1 MKNQPGSAPTISPFG
16 NSLVFGIWSL
26 VILLLLF
33 PSAHAASDPQ
43 SLISTALSTDLA
55 YLRSLYT
62 HLHSNPELSHLEEKT
77 AARLASELRTAGY
90 EVTEKI
96 GGHGVVGVLKNG
108 SGPTVLLRTDLD
120 ALPVKEQTGLPYAS
134 TKTQKDIG
142 GETVP
147 VMHACGHDMH
157 ITSVLGAARLLAKQ
171 TNLFRGTIV
180 IIGQPAEERGAGAR
194 AMLKDGL
201 FTRFPKP
208 DYCLALHVDSDLA
221 AGRIAYVPGF
231 ILANV
236 DMVDITIRGVG
247 GHGAYPH
254 TAKDPIVLAAQ
265 TILALQTLV
274 SREKPAGDPGVLTVG
289 AIHGGTKHNIIP
301 DEVKLQL
308 TLRSYSDSVRTNMLA
323 GLERVTRGLALAAG
337 IPEDRMPIV
346 QIRQEEY
353 TPATYNSPELTQRW
367 VSALEPW
374 FGKENLVRDEPQMGG
389 EDFGMYGRT
398 EDKIPICMIWLGS
411 VPPEK
416 IRSGQTPPTI
426 HSPFYYPD
434 PEPTIKTGI
443 TTLVAGVLD
452 LLKKE

>member
-1 MKNQPGSAPTISPFG
+1 MKTESRFASTVCGFG
-16 NSLVFGIWSL
+16 KILLFGISYWVVLTSTSL
-26 VILLLLF
+26 
-33 PSAHAASDPQ
+33 AADSKTLVTDAIAADLPYLQ
-43 SLISTALSTDLA
+43 ALYS
-55 YLRSLYT
+55 
-62 HLHSNPELSHLEEKT
+62 HLHANPELSHLEEKT
-77 AARLASELRTAGY
+77 AGRVASELRSAGY
-90 EVTEKI
+90 EVTEKV
-96 GGHGVVGVLKNG
+96 GGHGVVGVLRNG
-108 SGPTVLLRTDLD
+108 DGPTALIRTDLD
-120 ALPVKEQTGLPYAS
+120 ALPVKEQTGLSYAS
-134 TKTQKDIG
+134 SRTQKDIT

-157 ITSVLGAARLLAKQ
+157 MTSVLGAARLLAKQ
-171 TNLFRGTIV
+171 TNLFRGTLV
-180 IIGQPAEERGAGAR
+180 VIGQPAEERGAGAR

-208 DYCLALHVDSDLA
+208 DYCIALHVDSDLV
-221 AGRIAYVPGF
+221 AGKIAYVPGF

-254 TAKDPIVLAAQ
+254 IAKDPIVLAAQ
-265 TILALQTLV
+265 TIIALQTLV

-323 GLERVTRGLALAAG
+323 GLVRVTRGIAQAAG
-337 IPEDRMPIV
+337 IPEERMPVVHIKD
-346 QIRQEEY
+346 EEY
-353 TPATYNSPELTQRW
+353 TPATYNNPELTQRW
-367 VSALEPW
+367 ASTLEGW
-374 FGKENLVRDEPQMGG
+374 LGKENLVRDEPQMGG

-411 VPPEK
+411 VPAEK
-416 IRSGQTPPTI
+416 MRGGQTPPPI
-426 HSPFYYPD
+426 HSPFYFPD
-434 PEPTIKTGI
+434 PEPTIKTGV

>member
-1 MKNQPGSAPTISPFG
+1 MNYLPAAVLFLTLLSA
-16 NSLVFGIWSL
+16 
-26 VILLLLF
+26 
-33 PSAHAASDPQ
+33 SAAEIKSTVNEALTSD
-43 SLISTALSTDLA
+43 LG
-55 YLRSLYT
+55 YLRDLYT
-62 HLHSNPELSHLEEKT
+62 HLHAHPELSHLEEKT
-77 AARLASELRTAGY
+77 AARVASELRTAGY
-90 EVTEKI
+90 EVTEKV
-96 GGHGVVGVLKNG
+96 GGHGVVAVLKNG
-108 SGPTVLLRTDLD
+108 DGPTVLVRTDLD
-120 ALPVKEQTGLPYAS
+120 ALPVKEQTGLPYS
-134 TKTQKDIG
+134 SSQTQKDIT
-142 GETVP
+142 GEIVP

-180 IIGQPAEERGAGAR
+180 VIGQPAEERGAGAR

-208 DYCLALHVDSDLA
+208 DYCIALHVDSDLI
-221 AGRIAYVPGF
+221 AGKIAYVPGF

-323 GLERVTRGLALAAG
+323 GLVRVTRGIALAAG

-346 QIRQEEY
+346 HIKQEEY
-353 TPATYNSPELTQRW
+353 TPATYNNPQLTQRW
-367 VSALEPW
+367 VSTLESW
-374 FGKENLVRDEPQMGG
+374 LGKENLVRDEPQMGG

-411 VPPEK
+411 VPAEK
-416 IRSGQTPPTI
+416 MRAGQTPPPI

-434 PEPTIKTGI
+434 PEPTIKTGV

>member
-1 MKNQPGSAPTISPFG
+1 MNYVPAAV
-16 NSLVFGIWSL
+16 LVL
-26 VILLLLF
+26 TL
-33 PSAHAASDPQ
+33 
-43 SLISTALSTDLA
+43 LSTPAAEIKSSVNETLTSDLG
-55 YLRSLYT
+55 YLRDLYT
-62 HLHSNPELSHLEEKT
+62 HLHAHPELSHLEEKT
-77 AARLASELRTAGY
+77 AARFASELRAAGY
-90 EVTEKI
+90 EVTEKV
-96 GGHGVVGVLKNG
+96 GGHGVVGVLKSG
-108 SGPTVLLRTDLD
+108 PGPTVLLRTDLD
-120 ALPVKEQTGLPYAS
+120 ALPVKEQTGLAYAS
-134 TKTQKDIG
+134 SQTQKDITG
-142 GETVP
+142 DVVP

-171 TNLFRGTIV
+171 TNLFSGTLV

-194 AMLKDGL
+194 AMLKEGL

-208 DYCLALHVDSDLA
+208 DYCLALHVDSDLV
-221 AGRIAYVPGF
+221 AGKIAYVPGF

-236 DMVDITIRGVG
+236 DMVDITIRGIG

-265 TILALQTLV
+265 TILALQTVV

-323 GLERVTRGLALAAG
+323 ALNRVTRGIALAAG

-346 QIRQEEY
+346 HIKQEEY
-353 TPATYNSPELTQRW
+353 TPATYNNPELTQRW
-367 VSALEPW
+367 ISTLESW
-374 FGKENLVRDEPQMGG
+374 LGKENLVRDEPQMGG

-398 EDKIPICMIWLGS
+398 EEKIPICMIWLGS
-411 VPPEK
+411 VPAEK
-416 IRSGQTPPTI
+416 MRAGQTPPPI

-434 PEPTIKTGI
+434 PEPTIKTGV

>member
-1 MKNQPGSAPTISPFG
+1 MNHLPAAVLFLTVICASAAEIKST
-16 NSLVFGIWSL
+16 VT
-26 VILLLLF
+26 
-33 PSAHAASDPQ
+33 SD
-43 SLISTALSTDLA
+43 LT
-55 YLRSLYT
+55 YLRDLYS
-62 HLHSNPELSHLEEKT
+62 HLHANPELSHLEEKT
-77 AARLASELRTAGY
+77 AARFASELRSVGY
-90 EVTEKI
+90 EVTEKV

-108 SGPTVLLRTDLD
+108 RGPTVLLRADLD

-134 TKTQKDIG
+134 SQTQKDIT
-142 GETVP
+142 GEVVP

-157 ITSVLGAARLLAKQ
+157 ITSVLGAARLLVKQ
-171 TNLFRGTIV
+171 TNLFSGTIV
-180 IIGQPAEERGAGAR
+180 VIGQPAEERGAGAR

-208 DYCLALHVDSDLA
+208 DFCLALHVDSDLV
-221 AGRIAYVPGF
+221 AGKIAYVPGF

-308 TLRSYSDSVRTNMLA
+308 TIRSYSDSVRTNMLA
-323 GLERVTRGLALAAG
+323 GLTRVTRGIAAAAG
-337 IPEDRMPIV
+337 LPEDRMPIV
-346 QIRQEEY
+346 QIKEEEY
-353 TPATYNSPELTQRW
+353 TPATYNDPDLTQRVVATLQSW
-367 VSALEPW
+367 L
-374 FGKENLVRDEPQMGG
+374 GRENLVRDEPQMGG

-398 EDKIPICMIWLGS
+398 EDKIPICMLWLGS
-411 VPPEK
+411 VPAEK
-416 IRSGQTPPTI
+416 MRGGQAPPPI
-426 HSPFYYPD
+426 HSAFYYPD
-434 PEPTIKTGI
+434 PEPTIKTGV
-443 TTLVAGVLD
+443 TTLVAAVLD
-452 LLKKE
+452 LLKME

>member
-1 MKNQPGSAPTISPFG
+1 MKYIPAVLFLVTLSLCSA
-16 NSLVFGIWSL
+16 
-26 VILLLLF
+26 
-33 PSAHAASDPQ
+33 AD
-43 SLISTALSTDLA
+43 LSKTLTKPIEGDLPYLKNLYA
-55 YLRSLYT
+55 YL
-62 HLHSNPELSHLEEKT
+62 HANPELSHLEEKT
-77 AARLASELRTAGY
+77 AARVAEELRKVGYDVTAK
-90 EVTEKI
+90 V

-108 SGPTVLLRTDLD
+108 AGPVVLLRTDLD

-134 TKTQKDIG
+134 SKTQKDIT
-142 GETVP
+142 GEVVP

-157 ITSVLGAARLLAKQ
+157 MTAVLGAARFLAMHKD
-171 TNLFRGTIV
+171 LYSGTV
-180 IIGQPAEERGAGAR
+180 VVIGQPAEERGAGAR

-208 DYCLALHVDSDLA
+208 DYCLALHVDSDLE

-236 DMVDITIRGVG
+236 DMVDVTIRGMG

-289 AIHGGTKHNIIP
+289 TIHGGTKHNIIP

-308 TLRSYSDSVRTNMLA
+308 TLRSYSDSVRTNMIE
-323 GLERVTRGLALAAG
+323 GLKRVTRGIALAAG

-346 QIRQEEY
+346 ETKEEEY
-353 TPATYNSPELTQRW
+353 TPAAYNSPELTHRW
-367 VSALEPW
+367 VSALEPLI
-374 FGKENLVRDEPQMGG
+374 GKENLIRDEPQMGG

-398 EDKIPICMIWLGS
+398 PDKIPICMLWLGS
-411 VPPEK
+411 VPAEK
-416 IRSGQTPPTI
+416 MRGTNSPPTI
-426 HSPFYYPD
+426 HSAFYYPD
-434 PEPTIKTGI
+434 PEVTIRTGV
-443 TTLVAGVLD
+443 TALAAGVLD
-452 LLKKE
+452 LLKTEK

>member
-1 MKNQPGSAPTISPFG
+1 MKYLPAAVLFFNLSFISAADFSQT
-16 NSLVFGIWSL
+16 
-26 VILLLLF
+26 
-33 PSAHAASDPQ
+33 
-43 SLISTALSTDLA
+43 LSKSITEDLP
-55 YLRSLYT
+55 YLKGLYT
-62 HLHSNPELSHLEEKT
+62 YLHENPELSHLEEKT
-77 AARLASELRTAGY
+77 AARVAEELRKVGYDVTAK
-90 EVTEKI
+90 V
-96 GGHGVVGVLKNG
+96 GGHGVVGVMKNG
-108 SGPTVLLRTDLD
+108 SGPVVLLRTDLD

-134 TKTQKDIG
+134 SKTQKDIT
-142 GETVP
+142 GEVVP

-157 ITSVLGAARLLAKQ
+157 MTAVLGAGRFLATHK
-171 TNLFRGTIV
+171 NLFSGTVV

-208 DYCLALHVDSDLA
+208 DYCLALHVDSDLE

-274 SREKPAGDPGVLTVG
+274 SREKPAGDPGVITVG

-308 TLRSYSDSVRTNMLA
+308 TLRSYSDSVRTNMIE
-323 GLERVTRGLALAAG
+323 GVKRVTRGVAIAAG

-346 QIRQEEY
+346 DMKEEEY
-353 TPATYNSPELTQRW
+353 TPAAYNSPELTHRW
-367 VSALEPW
+367 VSVLEPHI
-374 FGKENLVRDEPQMGG
+374 GKENLVRDEPQMGG

-398 EDKIPICMIWLGS
+398 EDKIPICMLWLGS
-411 VPPEK
+411 VPPDK
-416 IRSGQTPPTI
+416 MRGTNAVPTI
-426 HSPFYYPD
+426 HSAFYYPD
-434 PEPTIKTGI
+434 PEPTIKTGV
-443 TTLVAGVLD
+443 TALVAGVLD
-452 LLKKE
+452 LLKVEK

>member
-1 MKNQPGSAPTISPFG
+1 MNYLPAAVLFLTLLSA
-16 NSLVFGIWSL
+16 
-26 VILLLLF
+26 
-33 PSAHAASDPQ
+33 SAAEIKSTVNEALTSD
-43 SLISTALSTDLA
+43 LG
-55 YLRSLYT
+55 YLRDLYT
-62 HLHSNPELSHLEEKT
+62 HLHAHPELSHLEEKT
-77 AARLASELRTAGY
+77 AARVASELRTAGY
-90 EVTEKI
+90 EVTEKV
-96 GGHGVVGVLKNG
+96 GGHGVVAVLKNG
-108 SGPTVLLRTDLD
+108 DGPTVLVRTDLD
-120 ALPVKEQTGLPYAS
+120 ALPVKEQTGLPYS
-134 TKTQKDIG
+134 SSQTQKDIT
-142 GETVP
+142 GEVVP

-180 IIGQPAEERGAGAR
+180 VIGQPAEERGAGAR

-208 DYCLALHVDSDLA
+208 DYCIALHVDSDLI
-221 AGRIAYVPGF
+221 AGKIAYVPGF

-323 GLERVTRGLALAAG
+323 GLVRVTRGIALAAG

-346 QIRQEEY
+346 HIKQEEY
-353 TPATYNSPELTQRW
+353 TPATYNNPELTQRW
-367 VSALEPW
+367 VSTLESW
-374 FGKENLVRDEPQMGG
+374 LGKENLVRDEPQMGG
-389 EDFGMYGRT
+389 EDFGIYGRT

-411 VPPEK
+411 VPAEK
-416 IRSGQTPPTI
+416 MRAGQTPPPI

-434 PEPTIKTGI
+434 PEPTIKTGV

>member
-1 MKNQPGSAPTISPFG
+1 MNYLPAAVLFLTLLSA
-16 NSLVFGIWSL
+16 
-26 VILLLLF
+26 
-33 PSAHAASDPQ
+33 SAAEIKSTVNEALTSD
-43 SLISTALSTDLA
+43 LG
-55 YLRSLYT
+55 YLRDLYT
-62 HLHSNPELSHLEEKT
+62 HLHAHPELSHLEEKT
-77 AARLASELRTAGY
+77 AARVASELRTAGY
-90 EVTEKI
+90 EVTEKV
-96 GGHGVVGVLKNG
+96 GGHGVVAVLKNG
-108 SGPTVLLRTDLD
+108 DGPTVLVRTDLD
-120 ALPVKEQTGLPYAS
+120 ALPVKEQTGLPYS
-134 TKTQKDIG
+134 SSQTQKDIT
-142 GETVP
+142 GEVVP

-180 IIGQPAEERGAGAR
+180 VIGQPAEERGAGAR

-208 DYCLALHVDSDLA
+208 DYCIALHVDSDLI
-221 AGRIAYVPGF
+221 AGKIAYVPGF

-323 GLERVTRGLALAAG
+323 GLVRVTRGIALAAG

-346 QIRQEEY
+346 HIKQEEY
-353 TPATYNSPELTQRW
+353 TPATYNNPELTQRW
-367 VSALEPW
+367 VSTLESW
-374 FGKENLVRDEPQMGG
+374 LGKENLVRDEPQMGG
-389 EDFGMYGRT
+389 EDFGIYGRT

-411 VPPEK
+411 VPAEK
-416 IRSGQTPPTI
+416 MRPGQTPPPI

-434 PEPTIKTGI
+434 PEPTIKTGV

>member
-1 MKNQPGSAPTISPFG
+1 MNYLPAAVLIF
-16 NSLVFGIWSL
+16 SL
-26 VILLLLF
+26 
-33 PSAHAASDPQ
+33 H
-43 SLISTALSTDLA
+43 LISAADLQQTLRTSTSNDLV
-55 YLRSLYT
+55 YLKGLYT
-62 HLHSNPELSHLEEKT
+62 YLHANPELSHLEENT
-77 AARLASELRTAGY
+77 AARVAEELRKVGYDVTAK
-90 EVTEKI
+90 V

-108 SGPTVLLRTDLD
+108 EGPVVLLRTDLD
-120 ALPVKEQTGLPYAS
+120 ALPIKEQTGLPYAS
-134 TKTQKDIG
+134 SKRQKDIA
-142 GETVP
+142 GEVVP

-157 ITSVLGAARLLAKQ
+157 MTAVLGAARFLAAHK
-171 TNLFRGTIV
+171 NLYRGTV
-180 IIGQPAEERGAGAR
+180 VVIGQPAEERGAGAR

-208 DYCLALHVDSDLA
+208 DYCLALHVDSDLE

-265 TILALQTLV
+265 TILAFQTLV

-308 TLRSYSDSVRTNMLA
+308 TLRSYSDSVRTNMIE
-323 GLERVTRGLALAAG
+323 GLKRVTRGIALAAG

-346 QIRQEEY
+346 HTREEEY
-353 TPATYNSPELTQRW
+353 TPAAYNSPELTHRW
-367 VSALEPW
+367 VSTLEPLI
-374 FGKENLVRDEPQMGG
+374 GKENLVRDEPQMGG

-398 EDKIPICMIWLGS
+398 EDKIPICMLWLGS
-411 VPPEK
+411 VPAEK
-416 IRSGQTPPTI
+416 MRGTNVAPTI
-426 HSPFYYPD
+426 HSALYYPD
-434 PEPTIKTGI
+434 PEATIKTGV
-443 TTLVAGVLD
+443 TALVAGVLD
-452 LLKKE
+452 LLKAEK

>member
-1 MKNQPGSAPTISPFG
+1 
-16 NSLVFGIWSL
+16 
-26 VILLLLF
+26 
-33 PSAHAASDPQ
+33 
-43 SLISTALSTDLA
+43 
-55 YLRSLYT
+55 
-62 HLHSNPELSHLEEKT
+62 
-77 AARLASELRTAGY
+77 
-90 EVTEKI
+90 
-96 GGHGVVGVLKNG
+96 
-108 SGPTVLLRTDLD
+108 
-120 ALPVKEQTGLPYAS
+120 
-134 TKTQKDIG
+134 
-142 GETVP
+142 VP

-157 ITSVLGAARLLAKQ
+157 MTSVLGAARLLAKQ
-171 TNLFRGTIV
+171 TNLFRGTLV
-180 IIGQPAEERGAGAR
+180 VIGQPAEERGAGAR

-208 DYCLALHVDSDLA
+208 DYCIALHVDSDLV
-221 AGRIAYVPGF
+221 AGKIAYVPGF

-254 TAKDPIVLAAQ
+254 IAKDPIVLAAQ
-265 TILALQTLV
+265 TIIALQTLV

-323 GLERVTRGLALAAG
+323 GLVRVTRGIAQAAG
-337 IPEDRMPIV
+337 IPEERMPVVHIKD
-346 QIRQEEY
+346 EEY
-353 TPATYNSPELTQRW
+353 TPATYNNPELTQRW
-367 VSALEPW
+367 ASTLEGW
-374 FGKENLVRDEPQMGG
+374 LGKENLVRDEPQMGG

-411 VPPEK
+411 VPAEK
-416 IRSGQTPPTI
+416 MRGGQTPPPI
-426 HSPFYYPD
+426 HSPFYFPD
-434 PEPTIKTGI
+434 PEPTIKTGV